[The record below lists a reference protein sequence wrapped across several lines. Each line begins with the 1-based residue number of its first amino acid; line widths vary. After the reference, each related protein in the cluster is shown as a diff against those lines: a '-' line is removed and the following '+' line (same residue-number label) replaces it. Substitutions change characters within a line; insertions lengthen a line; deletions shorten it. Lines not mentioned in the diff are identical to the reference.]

1 MKLIQDNLRV
11 KPNTNTAKN
20 AILFMG
26 DGMGITTVTSSRI
39 LDGQLKG
46 KTGEE
51 NVLSWEEFPWT
62 ALVKTYA
69 VDQQGPDSASSAT
82 AFLSGVK
89 TDQGKQ
95 KRYRLIINKAHFDW
109 ESYNQKKI
117 DRNVQLEEMKT
128 LQVGSEDEK

>member
-1 MKLIQDNLRV
+1 
-11 KPNTNTAKN
+11 
-20 AILFMG
+20 
-26 DGMGITTVTSSRI
+26 MGITTVTSSRI

-95 KRYRLIINKAHFDW
+95 KRYRLIINKAHFD
-109 ESYNQKKI
+109 
-117 DRNVQLEEMKT
+117 
-128 LQVGSEDEK
+128 